1 MKSSLSGSYARVG
14 GQSDSVERGGIARRP
29 AAQTLS
35 GVKSFLRQP
44 ANLVFLGV
52 TAIIAFLGLYPSIFL
67 FYGSL
72 TNTPLGVPGHFTLA
86 NYRQAFADPETY
98 TVLWNSFVYAIG
110 ASGLSVILALIIGW
124 ITIRTDAPFRRF
136 FELTAIIPNIMPT
149 LLITISWVLLLNPSN
164 GLINVPL
171 IRLFGLERAPFNIY
185 SLPGLIFVEGLD
197 LTPLAFLIIAAAL
210 KSMDPAL
217 EESAK
222 TLGSNELDVVRRVT
236 LPLMR
241 PAILAAASLNF
252 VRAIESFDTPA
263 VIAIPARIEV
273 FTTKIYREAVGSFP
287 LNQNLAATYG
297 AGILVIALIFVYLN
311 RKFTSRVEQFSTVT
325 GKGFRPQQIHLGRWR
340 YLASGIVLILLTI
353 MVVLPMLVLLLVAL
367 LPYYHVP
374 SWETWHTLTLS
385 HFLEIARNER
395 TYRAF
400 GNSLFLAVAGA
411 TVCMLLAALASY
423 FTVKTNIPG
432 RGVLEGLVFIPWA
445 FPGIAMAL
453 GLLWA
458 YVDFPVPIYATIWI
472 LLIGYVTRFLP
483 YGLRAVT
490 STVIQIHSELEE
502 ASRACGA
509 GFFATFR
516 RILLPLM
523 RPGVMA
529 GWIILATIF
538 IREFSISIFLYS
550 PGVEPLGPLLYFY
563 YLDGEYG
570 RMAAVGLAISAIST
584 ALIIIARR
592 LSLSRSV

>member
-1 MKSSLSGSYARVG
+1 MKELVASRMAVPRRAVPA
-14 GQSDSVERGGIARRP
+14 ARR
-29 AAQTLS
+29 LS
-35 GVKSFLRQP
+35 RVRSFLSQP
-44 ANLVFLGV
+44 ANLIFVIV
-52 TAIIAFLGLYPSIFL
+52 TGIIAFLGLYPSLFL

-86 NYRQAFADPETY
+86 NYIQAYTDPETY

-110 ASGLSVILALIIGW
+110 ASGLSVVLALTIAW
-124 ITIRTDAPFRRF
+124 ISIRTNAPFRRL
-136 FELTAIIPNIMPT
+136 FELTAIIPNVLPT

-164 GLINVPL
+164 GLINVAL
-171 IRLFGLERAPFNIY
+171 IRLLGLKKAPFNIY

-222 TLGSNELDVVRRVT
+222 TLGSNDLGVIRRIT
-236 LPLMR
+236 FPLMR
-241 PAILAAASLNF
+241 PAVLAAGTLNF

-273 FTTKIYREAVGSFP
+273 FTTKIYREALGSFP

-297 AGILVIALIFVYLN
+297 VGILVIALIFVYLN
-311 RKFTSRVEQFSTVT
+311 RQFTSKVEQFSTVT
-325 GKGFRPQQIHLGRWR
+325 GKGFRPQQINLGKWK
-340 YLASGIVLILLTI
+340 YLASTIVSVLLVLMAI
-353 MVVLPMLVLLLVAL
+353 LPMLVLLLVAL

-374 SWETWHTLTLS
+374 TWETWHTLTLS
-385 HFLEIARNER
+385 HFQETSRNER
-395 TYRAF
+395 IYRAF
-400 GNSLFLAVAGA
+400 ANSLFLAVAGA
-411 TVCMLLAALASY
+411 SICMLLAALVSY
-423 FTVKTNIPG
+423 FTVKTKIPG
-432 RGVLEGLVFIPWA
+432 RGLLEGLVFVPWA

-458 YVDFPVPIYATIWI
+458 YVDFPIPIYATIWI
-472 LLIGYVTRFLP
+472 LLIGYITRFLP
-483 YGLRAVT
+483 YGLRAAT
-490 STVIQIHSELEE
+490 STIIQVHSELEE
-502 ASRACGA
+502 ASTACGA
-509 GFFATFR
+509 GFFATSR
-516 RILLPLM
+516 RIIFPLM

-550 PGVEPLGPLLYFY
+550 PGSEPLGPLLYFF

-570 RMAAVGLAISAIST
+570 RMAAVGLAISAISVV
-584 ALIIIARR
+584 LIAIARW
-592 LSLSRSV
+592 LSRWRTE